1 MKLKRYKGTI
11 AFIYS
16 KQEFSYN
23 FLIDRE
29 NGFSFNLGDIH
40 QSIENHRKNIGIT
53 LGEQTIGQDRE
64 NSAVFDFLWINLVD
78 FSDAK
83 DRRFTHIRVHIDKT
97 LANRVE

>member
-1 MKLKRYKGTI
+1 MKLKRYIGTI

-40 QSIENHRKNIGIT
+40 
-53 LGEQTIGQDRE
+53 
-64 NSAVFDFLWINLVD
+64 
-78 FSDAK
+78 
-83 DRRFTHIRVHIDKT
+83 
-97 LANRVE
+97 